1 MVAAVRVH
9 QTGGPEMLRYEDVPV
24 KEPGQGEIKLKQTAI
39 GLNYIDTY
47 FRTGLYPA
55 QLPFIAGNEGAGVVT
70 AVGPGVKGIKKGD
83 RVAYVVTLGAYAA
96 ERVLPAERAVKIP
109 PKIDDKTAAAMM
121 LKGMT
126 AQYLLR
132 RTYKVKKGDTILVHA
147 AAGGV
152 GLILCQWGKALGA
165 TVIGT
170 AGSQQKAELAQKNG
184 AHHVILYND
193 ENWVARVGEIT
204 KGKKCDVVY
213 DGVGKTTFMGSLDCL
228 RPLGHDGD
236 LRQRL
241 GAGRSRQSRYPVA
254 KGLAVRDAADAD
266 DLHRERQGLAGDGE
280 GPDRRHL
287 EEKGEDRGQP
297 DLLAP
302 RRAAGAPRPRIA
314 QDHRADG
321 AHSLNAFIMPLVF
334 FYPPPC
340 GEDRRASLR
349 ARQGGGHSENATP
362 PRRLGTSSFAVDPP
376 HRGEG
381 KNFKPGNDG

>member
-9 QTGGPEMLRYEDVPV
+9 QTGGPEVLKYEDVPV
-24 KEPGQGEIKLKQTAI
+24 REPGQGEIKIKQTAI

-47 FRTGLYPA
+47 FRSGLYPA
-55 QLPFIAGNEGAGVVT
+55 QLPFVAGNEGAGVVT

-83 RVAYVVTLGAYAA
+83 RVAYVFTLGAYAA

-152 GLILCQWGKALGA
+152 GLILCQWAKALGA

-170 AGSQQKAELAQKNG
+170 VGSKHKADLARQNG
-184 AHHVILYND
+184 AHHVILYNE
-193 ENWVARVGEIT
+193 ENWVARVGELT

-228 RPLGHDGD
+228 RPLGMMVTYGNASGPVDPFNLGILSQKGSLFVTRPTLMTYTASVKD
-236 LRQRL
+236 LQ
-241 GAGRSRQSRYPVA
+241 ATA
-254 KGLAVRDAADAD
+254 KDLIDVVSKKKVRIEVNQTYALRDAQQAHR
-266 DLHRERQGLAGDGE
+266 DLESR
-280 GPDRRHL
+280 
-287 EEKGEDRGQP
+287 KTTGQTVLIP
-297 DLLAP
+297 
-302 RRAAGAPRPRIA
+302 
-314 QDHRADG
+314 
-321 AHSLNAFIMPLVF
+321 
-334 FYPPPC
+334 
-340 GEDRRASLR
+340 
-349 ARQGGGHSENATP
+349 
-362 PRRLGTSSFAVDPP
+362 
-376 HRGEG
+376 
-381 KNFKPGNDG
+381 

>member
-9 QTGGPEMLRYEDVPV
+9 QTGGPEVLKYEDVPV
-24 KEPGQGEIKLKQTAI
+24 KEPGQGEIKIKQTAI

-47 FRTGLYPA
+47 FRSGLYPA
-55 QLPFIAGNEGAGVVT
+55 QLPFVAGNEGAGVVT

-83 RVAYVVTLGAYAA
+83 RVAYVFTLGAYAA
-96 ERVLPAERAVKIP
+96 ERILPAERAVKIP

-170 AGSQQKAELAQKNG
+170 VGTQQKAELAKKNG
-184 AHHVILYND
+184 AHQVILYNQ
-193 ENWVARVGEIT
+193 ENWVARVAEIT

-228 RPLGHDGD
+228 RPLGMLVTYGNASGPVEPFNLGILSQKGSLYVTRPTLFTYTASAKD
-236 LRQRL
+236 LQ
-241 GAGRSRQSRYPVA
+241 ATA
-254 KGLAVRDAADAD
+254 KDLIDVVSKKKVKIEVNQTYALRDAQQAHR
-266 DLHRERQGLAGDGE
+266 DLESR
-280 GPDRRHL
+280 
-287 EEKGEDRGQP
+287 KTTGQTVLIP
-297 DLLAP
+297 
-302 RRAAGAPRPRIA
+302 
-314 QDHRADG
+314 
-321 AHSLNAFIMPLVF
+321 
-334 FYPPPC
+334 
-340 GEDRRASLR
+340 
-349 ARQGGGHSENATP
+349 
-362 PRRLGTSSFAVDPP
+362 
-376 HRGEG
+376 
-381 KNFKPGNDG
+381 